1 MTYEVVTWDS
11 AENGAI
17 ARIRMP
23 MAGAK
28 GKTKIDWLPV
38 AIHAATPEEAR
49 SKAVTFYESELER
62 LSSKSANMEAAR
74 AKAAA
79 TRAAKKEQ
87 ASV

>member
-17 ARIRMP
+17 ARIRLP
-23 MAGAK
+23 MAGPK

-38 AIHAATPEEAR
+38 AIHADTPDDAR
-49 SKAVTFYESELER
+49 SKAIAFYEAELER

-74 AKAAA
+74 VKAAA
-79 TRAAKKEQ
+79 TRAAKKD
-87 ASV
+87 ASQ

>member
-1 MTYEVVTWDS
+1 MSYEVVTWDS

-49 SKAVTFYESELER
+49 SKAVAFYEAELER
-62 LSSKSANMEAAR
+62 LSSKTANMEAAR

-87 ASV
+87 ADA